1 MIAALALTAALTIA
15 PASGEWH
22 DLPDPLGKGQKMRG
36 GTASLYKGPE
46 YVAEDNQRRVC
57 IRFFESRHAY
67 GAKTDPGKYRGA
79 YQFSPAMGVGA
90 GWMVQK
96 SLREQGVPKWQ
107 AIYIGRI
114 LRTEPVNRWAKLY
127 QDHAFWLIW
136 DNGNGR
142 HHWPNTD
149 KGC

>member
-1 MIAALALTAALTIA
+1 MIAALALTAALTIT
-15 PASGEWH
+15 PAAAEWH
-22 DLPDPLGKGQKMRG
+22 DLPDPIAGGQKVHDD
-36 GTASLYKGPE
+36 TASLYKGPG
-46 YVAEDNQRRVC
+46 YVPKDNQRRWC

-67 GAKTDPGKYRGA
+67 GAKASTPYRGA

-96 SLREQGVPKWQ
+96 SLRQQGVPKWQ

-114 LRTEPVNRWAKLY
+114 LRSEPVNRWAKLY

-136 DNGNGR
+136 DNGKGR

-149 KGC
+149 RAC